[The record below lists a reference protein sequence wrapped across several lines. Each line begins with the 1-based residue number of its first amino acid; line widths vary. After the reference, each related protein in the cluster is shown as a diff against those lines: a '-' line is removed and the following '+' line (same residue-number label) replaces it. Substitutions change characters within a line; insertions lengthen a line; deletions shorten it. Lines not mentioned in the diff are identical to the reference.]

1 MPLPTL
7 PHPPTVAAQAHALR
21 TNRQGERRRLLAQLA
36 HAGAA
41 VAALGALAAAAPRAQ
56 AGVTPSA
63 PAPDFTL
70 RSAEGGNLR
79 LAELRGRVVLVNF
92 WATWCGPCK
101 IEMPHLNRLYE
112 KYKSAGFVL
121 LGVNIDEDPKQALAL
136 ATRLGLRFPVLFD
149 SDKAVSR
156 RYALDSMPGTVLIDR
171 DGKVRHVHKG
181 YREGVEATYEA
192 QVRALVKE

>member
-1 MPLPTL
+1 M
-7 PHPPTVAAQAHALR
+7 HSR
-21 TNRQGERRRLLAQLA
+21 REDERRRLLALLA
-36 HAGAA
+36 HGGA
-41 VAALGALAAAAPRAQ
+41 VAAACGALAAAAPRVHA
-56 AGVTPSA
+56 AVAPSM

-79 LAELRGRVVLVNF
+79 LGELRGRVVLVNF

-112 KYKSAGFVL
+112 KYRGAGFVL
-121 LGVNIDEDPKQALAL
+121 LGVNIDEDPKQAVAL
-136 ATRLGLRFPVLFD
+136 ATRLNLKFPVLFD
-149 SDKAVSR
+149 TDKAVSR

>member
-1 MPLPTL
+1 MPLPFKHMPT
-7 PHPPTVAAQAHALR
+7 TVALLSKR
-21 TNRQGERRRLLAQLA
+21 EDERRRLLALLA
-36 HAGAA
+36 QGGAA
-41 VAALGALAAAAPRAQ
+41 VAALGALAATAPRAH
-56 AGVTPSA
+56 AAVAPSM

-79 LAELRGRVVLVNF
+79 LGELRGRVVLVNF

-112 KYKSAGFVL
+112 KYRSAGFVL
-121 LGVNIDEDPKQALAL
+121 LGINIDEDPKQAVAL
-136 ATRLGLRFPVLFD
+136 ATRLGLKFPLLFD
-149 SDKAVSR
+149 TDKAVSR

-181 YREGVEATYEA
+181 YREGVEATYDA